1 MSLIFNYLS
10 ITENMTAGV
19 TTFSL
24 MVRLPSSFLITHM
37 IFPVL
42 ATLSF
47 TNVTSL
53 QTFAKRKIANRT
65 SEDVEAF

>member
-1 MSLIFNYLS
+1 
-10 ITENMTAGV
+10 
-19 TTFSL
+19 
-24 MVRLPSSFLITHM
+24 M